1 MEDRNILNI
10 SFSLVQ
16 GVLPPLLSSREAHS
30 CLEFDGMFLVVGG
43 YQHIISGG
51 PNGGGPQETFTFKS
65 SGEYYDG
72 ESWQEAGG
80 LVTARAHFS
89 LEEMCGSLVSI
100 GGQSEELDY
109 LSSVERLWTVWNS
122 WLPADYMSLPQ
133 PRARAGSAAVSGLG
147 NLRAA
152 TRQHLMFDKNKY
164 LECW

>member
-1 MEDRNILNI
+1 
-10 SFSLVQ
+10 
-16 GVLPPLLSSREAHS
+16 
-30 CLEFDGMFLVVGG
+30 MFLVVGG
-43 YQHIISGG
+43 YSHTYNQG
-51 PNGGGPQETFTFKS
+51 PNGGGPQESFSYQS

-89 LEEMCGSLVSI
+89 LEKMCGSLVSI
-100 GGQSEELDY
+100 GGQSEELEY

-147 NLRAA
+147 NPLAV
-152 TRQHLMFDKNKY
+152 TRQHLTKINY